1 MKVTV
6 IAETKLTLEF
16 YELEQVKR
24 ARPDQLQGTD
34 SEVLA
39 EFAGRVCYDS
49 FGVGRDSD
57 GFAANIV
64 EHKHFNVLYH
74 PHYSLFIE
82 GVSRNLSHELVRHH
96 VGFSPSQRSTRYCDE
111 SESPVVHHPQVQAI
125 LDEEGG
131 MKADLLFD
139 LAELTGEG
147 RDTYRRVIDKL
158 KERGLD
164 RKTAQGAAARYLPN
178 GIETELVWS
187 GNLYAFT
194 SMLERRTALV
204 ADEEFRL
211 LGVEMLRKL
220 TAKAP
225 RYFRPLAIKC
235 GLIDEVKS

>member
-1 MKVTV
+1 MRVTL
-6 IAETKLTLEF
+6 IAETKLTPEF

-24 ARPDQLQGTD
+24 ARQDQLCGTD
-34 SEVLA
+34 GEVLA

-64 EHKHFNVLYH
+64 EHGHFNVLYH

-111 SESPVVHHPQVQAI
+111 SLSPTVNHPAVQRLSGEAGQKVANA
-125 LDEEGG
+125 LDECEN
-131 MKADLLFD
+131 ANFQAYTIIVDT
-139 LAELTGEG
+139 LTEQGC
-147 RDTYRRVIDKL
+147 
-158 KERGLD
+158 D
-164 RKTAQGAAARYLPN
+164 RKTAQGAAARVLPH
-178 GIETELVWS
+178 GLETELVWS
-187 GNLYAFT
+187 GNLYAFM

-211 LGVEMLRKL
+211 LGVEMLRKI

-225 RYFRPLAIKC
+225 RYFKPLAIKC

>member
-1 MKVTV
+1 VRVTV
-6 IAETKLTLEF
+6 IAETKLTPEF

-24 ARPDQLQGTD
+24 ARPDQLCGTD

-64 EHKHFNVLYH
+64 EHGHFNVLYH
-74 PHYSLFIE
+74 PHYSMFIE

-125 LDEEGG
+125 DAKYVGVKRRIDEFETA
-131 MKADLLFD
+131 MR
-139 LAELTGEG
+139 LAYNAVVDTLTEQGC
-147 RDTYRRVIDKL
+147 
-158 KERGLD
+158 D
-164 RKTAQGAAARYLPN
+164 RKTAQGAAARILPN
-178 GIETELVWS
+178 GIETVLVWS
-187 GNLYAFT
+187 GNLYAFM

-211 LGVEMLRKL
+211 LGVEMLREI

>member
-1 MKVTV
+1 MRVTV
-6 IAETKLTLEF
+6 IAETKLTPEF
-16 YELEQVKR
+16 YGLEQVKR
-24 ARPDQLQGTD
+24 ARPDQLCGTD

-64 EHKHFNVLYH
+64 EHGHFNVLYH
-74 PHYSLFIE
+74 PWYSLFIE

-125 LDEEGG
+125 DAKSVGVKRRIEEFEAA
-131 MKADLLFD
+131 MR
-139 LAELTGEG
+139 LAYNAVVDTLTEQGC
-147 RDTYRRVIDKL
+147 
-158 KERGLD
+158 D
-164 RKTAQGAAARYLPN
+164 RKTAQGAAARILPN

-187 GNLYAFT
+187 GNLYAFM

-211 LGVEMLRKL
+211 LGVEMLRKI

-235 GLIDEVKS
+235 GLIDEVKP

>member
-1 MKVTV
+1 MRVTL

-16 YELEQVKR
+16 YKLEQVKR
-24 ARPDQLQGTD
+24 ARPDQLCGTD

-64 EHKHFNVLYH
+64 EHGHFNVLYH
-74 PHYSLFIE
+74 PHYSMFIE

-111 SESPVVHHPQVQAI
+111 SLSPTVNHPAVQRLNGEAGQKVASA
-125 LDEEGG
+125 LEECEN
-131 MKADLLFD
+131 ANLQAYTIIVDV
-139 LAELTGEG
+139 LTKQGC
-147 RDTYRRVIDKL
+147 
-158 KERGLD
+158 D
-164 RKTAQGAAARYLPN
+164 RKTAQGAAARVLPN

-187 GNLYAFT
+187 GNLYAFM
-194 SMLERRTALV
+194 SMLERRTESV

-225 RYFRPLAIKC
+225 RYFSPLAIKC
-235 GLIDEVKS
+235 GLIDEVKP

>member
-1 MKVTV
+1 MRVTL
-6 IAETKLTLEF
+6 IAETKLTPEF

-24 ARPDQLQGTD
+24 ARQDQLCGTD
-34 SEVLA
+34 GEVLA

-74 PHYSLFIE
+74 PWYSLFIE

-96 VGFSPSQRSTRYCDE
+96 IGFTPSQRSTRYCDE
-111 SESPVVHHPQVQAI
+111 GESPTLNHPEVER
-125 LDEEGG
+125 LGG
-131 MKADLLFD
+131 MDAMQVKAAIDDARTAARF
-139 LAELTGEG
+139 A
-147 RDTYRRVIDKL
+147 YRTIVEVLSRNGC
-158 KERGLD
+158 ER
-164 RKTAQGAAARYLPN
+164 KSAQGAAARILPH
-178 GIETELVWS
+178 GLETELVWS
-187 GNLYAFT
+187 GNLYAFM

-235 GLIDEVKS
+235 GLLTDSEVKS